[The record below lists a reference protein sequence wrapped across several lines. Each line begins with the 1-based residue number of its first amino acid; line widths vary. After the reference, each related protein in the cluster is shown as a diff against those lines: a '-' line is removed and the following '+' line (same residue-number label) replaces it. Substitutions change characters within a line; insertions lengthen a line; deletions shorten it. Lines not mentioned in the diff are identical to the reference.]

1 MIGSI
6 LDYEKLVYSIIYNY
20 SYNKYDIEDLY
31 QVGMMA
37 LEKAKCNYK
46 EGYNCD
52 FSSYAY
58 LYIKGEVLKYIR
70 ESRVIKI
77 NKDLLKLNS
86 LINRTREILEQKN
99 MRKVTNEEIAT
110 FLEVPLYKV
119 EEAIKSSEYVKSL
132 DYELNDDGKELNLY
146 DSIQYTEKGYS
157 DEILDLKDVISN
169 LDEEE
174 KKLIKLRYYE
184 DKSQQETSKIL
195 GMNQVQV
202 SRKENKILTKVRK
215 KLTA

>member
-37 LEKAKCNYK
+37 LEKAKWNYK

>member
-1 MIGSI
+1 M
-6 LDYEKLVYSIIYNY
+6 Y
-20 SYNKYDIEDLY
+20 
-31 QVGMMA
+31 A
-37 LEKAKCNYK
+37 L
-46 EGYNCD
+46 
-52 FSSYAY
+52 
-58 LYIKGEVLKYIR
+58 
-70 ESRVIKI
+70 
-77 NKDLLKLNS
+77 
-86 LINRTREILEQKN
+86 
-99 MRKVTNEEIAT
+99 
-110 FLEVPLYKV
+110 V
-119 EEAIKSSEYVKSL
+119 EEAQEWALLSKSYAIGTENTVR
-132 DYELNDDGKELNLY
+132 DGDATDNSKYYCE
-146 DSIQYTEKGYS
+146 QAKGYS